1 MQQRRAAPSSCRVR
15 SVTPGGVC
23 PSPGPPLSAG
33 STTVLSGLHQCKS
46 LRRTVFS
53 NSEFTKGRE
62 CSLAI
67 ITSNHRASLGT
78 CPPWSAAAWHGSPGA
93 WAQPGGSS
101 HTRRLGLRGRSPPGS
116 LAPRF
121 PGPGTRSALAVLR
134 LHAAGSVLPHLAN
147 NSSAS
152 CF

>member
-101 HTRRLGLRGRSPPGS
+101 HTRRLGLRGRSPPVPS
-116 LAPRF
+116 
-121 PGPGTRSALAVLR
+121 
-134 LHAAGSVLPHLAN
+134 LHASLDPAQGQPLLCSDCMPQARFSLI
-147 NSSAS
+147 
-152 CF
+152 